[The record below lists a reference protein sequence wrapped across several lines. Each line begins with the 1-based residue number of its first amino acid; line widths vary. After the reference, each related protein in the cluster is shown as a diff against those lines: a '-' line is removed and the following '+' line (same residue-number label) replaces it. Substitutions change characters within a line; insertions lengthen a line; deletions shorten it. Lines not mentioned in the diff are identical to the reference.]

1 MASGNLIG
9 CKVHGPAL
17 AYSSMDVWVC
27 IMFSK
32 KLSIY
37 IPSMY
42 VSRKT
47 PGNLEGTHGL
57 WGTIVCTTKYM
68 YMVHSYTQK
77 PQIPWKIAKT
87 MKIMC
92 KLPFFYGDLE
102 GLGYICVSAWKKYT
116 LGIPWRHSNC
126 WLPNSFILGG
136 GRHSKIWNAGKMQ
149 FSSFAAKKNI

>member
-17 AYSSMDVWVC
+17 AYSSMDGWVC

-47 PGNLEGTHGL
+47 PGNLEGPHGL
-57 WGTIVCTTKYM
+57 WGTIVCTTKYI
-68 YMVHSYTQK
+68 YVLYIFSNRYIH
-77 PQIPWKIAKT
+77 IPRTFKYPE
-87 MKIMC
+87 
-92 KLPFFYGDLE
+92 KLLK
-102 GLGYICVSAWKKYT
+102 L
-116 LGIPWRHSNC
+116 
-126 WLPNSFILGG
+126 
-136 GRHSKIWNAGKMQ
+136 
-149 FSSFAAKKNI
+149 